1 MEERKEK
8 ALKKRK
14 KMVERERL
22 EAAVHTELLLIYPLV
37 PHKWE
42 FWIED
47 NFEAEEKEFRKLLD
61 SKKGEALE
69 AAGGDK
75 KKMN

>member
-1 MEERKEK
+1 MI
-8 ALKKRK
+8 
-14 KMVERERL
+14 ERERL
-22 EAAVHTELLLIYPLV
+22 EASVHTELLLIYPLV

-47 NFEAEEKEFRKLLD
+47 NFAEEEKEFRKLLD
-61 SKKGEALE
+61 SKKAEALE

-75 KKMN
+75 K